1 MEPSK
6 SLAGLIY
13 LTLQPLLS
21 FIHLF
26 HYVFHPCNHGVYG
39 AIKLRSFE
47 LISLIAPYTYCLIF
61 FYHGKTFVKDW
72 QHLTV
77 DCEFGPPAKYRFAL
91 GLYIYI
97 LLFLRVLFIYV
108 EFLLANYTIK
118 MQTKHFFFQCIFP
131 LLRFTNNFQRRRL

>member
-47 LISLIAPYTYCLIF
+47 LISLIAPYTYCLMF

-77 DCEFGPPAKYRFAL
+77 EFGPPAKNRFAL

-97 LLFLRVLFIYV
+97 LLFLRVLYICRISFS
-108 EFLLANYTIK
+108 
-118 MQTKHFFFQCIFP
+118 
-131 LLRFTNNFQRRRL
+131 